1 MICEHCGHS
10 VPDGSLTCDRC
21 GTYLGKYRTGSTTD
35 SGVRAIRQG
44 RVSAS
49 TPTLPTQKGEV
60 REYGDFDLSS
70 MPLGNPQDGQRR
82 KTVQPIYDKSGSSR
96 PDTRRGVPVNAY
108 GRAPSLSHKSHKVR
122 HMRKSGVNWMLVS
135 LIVAVIV
142 VIAAGGLWYYSSRSE
157 TGQRSTARRNALS
170 VSEGMFELAVTNDQL
185 AQPEREALLEE
196 WNKANPQAYWLSGR
210 EYLDAGDVA
219 MAISCFRIADII
231 DPENYDGLMLLGNT
245 YELDAQD
252 DKAEAVYL
260 NLISEVSPSRTEAY
274 TALIRMYQAQER
286 RPEAANMMLTAYQNT
301 DRESYRLER
310 EDYIPETPQTSLSAG
325 RYEISKL
332 QGNVYIT
339 SPQNYDI
346 YYTTD
351 DKAVLPDDGILLKEG
366 TFVPREG
373 TVTLRAVCVSGDLVS
388 DPLSVSYTF
397 YYPSPP
403 APKCNLAPNTY
414 KTLRDVSLRPGTLA
428 GEKDLKKAEKEEIE
442 SHYVYHYTIDGSTP
456 TENSPIYDG
465 TPIKLPSGRVTLK
478 AVCVN
483 QYGKMSSIMEVLYKF
498 DVNPR
503 PLDKYQETDVFT
515 GFVLNATTMADFK
528 ETFGNPRE
536 ELASSYLGLANETK
550 HLAYDWGY
558 AVFLLENGVWKLVRV
573 EMNRAIG
580 NTPRGVGFGSTE
592 DEITAV
598 YKDCG
603 QLPNVDQSRGLYW
616 EYPAVGQVLQ
626 NDDGSRTVQYSCQT
640 AAGYMWVL
648 QYHLGSNGRVQRI
661 TNYYQP

>member
-260 NLISEVSPSRTEAY
+260 NLITEVSPSRTEAY

-332 QGNVYIT
+332 EGNVYIT

>member
-1 MICEHCGHS
+1 MICEHCGRT

-21 GTYLGKYRTGSTTD
+21 GTYLGKYRTGSTTEG
-35 SGVRAIRQG
+35 GVRAIRQG

-49 TPTLPTQKGEV
+49 TPTLPTQQGET

-70 MPLGNPQDGQRR
+70 VPLGSQQDGQRR
-82 KTVQPIYDKSGSSR
+82 KMAQPVYDNGGSSR

-108 GRAPSLSHKSHKVR
+108 GRAPSLTHKSHKVR
-122 HMRKSGVNWMLVS
+122 PMRKSSVNWMLVVLVA
-135 LIVAVIV
+135 LIVA
-142 VIAAGGLWYYSSRSE
+142 AAAGGGLWYYSAQSE

-170 VSEGMFELAVTNDQL
+170 VNEGMFELAVTHDQM
-185 AQPEREALLEE
+185 AQPEKEALLEE

-210 EYLDAGDVA
+210 DYLDAGDVA

-252 DKAEAVYL
+252 DKAETVYL
-260 NLISEVSPSRTEAY
+260 NLISEVSPSRPEAY
-274 TALIRMYQAQER
+274 TALIRMYQAQGR
-286 RPEAANMMLTAYQNT
+286 RPEAADMMLTAYKNT

-310 EDYIPETPQTSLSAG
+310 EDYIPETPQISLRAG

-332 QGNVYIT
+332 EGNVYLT

-346 YYTTD
+346 YYTVD
-351 DKAVLPDDGILLKEG
+351 DAAILPQDGILLTEG
-366 TFVPREG
+366 SFAPREG

-388 DPLSVSYTF
+388 DPLSVTYTF

-414 KTLRDVSLRPGTLA
+414 KSLRDVSLRPGTLA
-428 GEKDLKKAEKEEIE
+428 NAKDLKQSEIAEIE

-456 TENSPIYDG
+456 TENSPIFDG

-483 QYGKMSSIMEVLYKF
+483 QHGKMSSILEVGYKF
-498 DVNPR
+498 SVQPY
-503 PLDKYQETDVFT
+503 PLEVYQETDVFT
-515 GFVLNATTMADFK
+515 GFVLNSTTMADFK
-528 ETFGNPRE
+528 QTFGHPKE
-536 ELASSYLGLANETK
+536 ELQTNYLGLAAEAR
-550 HLAYDWGY
+550 HLTYDWGY
-558 AVFLLENGVWKLVRV
+558 AVFLLENGVWKLVRI
-573 EMNRAIG
+573 EMNRALG
-580 NTPRGVGFGSTE
+580 NTPRSVGFGNTE
-592 DEITAV
+592 AEVIAV

-603 QLPNVDQSRGLYW
+603 QLPNVDNSRGLYW

-626 NDDGSRTVQYSCQT
+626 KEDGSRTVQYSCQT
-640 AAGYMWVL
+640 AAGQVWIL
-648 QYHLGSNGRVQRI
+648 QYHLGSNGRVNKI